1 MTTKDVPS
9 LRKRAK
15 VDYVATKILSFGAT
29 EKGIGKG
36 PSKPEKVKDEKA
48 LQPDR
53 INDSLRNNKE
63 PVCGLQDTS
72 KTSFSSFG
80 IAPTNSEQGKIART
94 HSDLTRT
101 APTHSEQTV
110 APTQSNQTK
119 IAPTHS
125 KQTRTALT
133 HLEQTFA
140 LKHSDQTKIGPNP
153 TSQTKPRK
161 PKGSSELKYLLQPYD
176 PLAVKQTFQ
185 NGKFMRTRETP
196 NDKVTTVQ
204 SLFQIGKTSKKSLSC
219 LGHSKMFIVNIEGD
233 GNKEQELFV
242 AFAHEPSGSSVDCPK
257 EKNITVEVL
266 PENCVQAPSDSSVDC
281 PKEKNST
288 VEELS
293 ENGVCGPSGC
303 TADCPKEGNGTVEE
317 FSENVVCGPSGCTV
331 DCPKEGNGTVE
342 VSLETGDEKES
353 ITDSTNDLDN
363 TDEIAAPLD
372 INDKTVNKFSR
383 TDRFLD
389 EGKEEH
395 NFSVQ
400 GNTAEILTAKKRV
413 EETEIGDSSSSGY
426 GLAATVSYKENMGCN
441 HTQGDDQEES
451 LSLLG
456 NEIVHVSQKSKLGDR
471 QKDPKAYLEEGRMV
485 WGVFGKG
492 RWWPAVV
499 VSGRSVGKGD
509 RSGWVWLYWL
519 SDRRVS
525 QVKEYNVESFNSHMI
540 QRLKQKGSMM
550 HRGINRAIQLLGE
563 RSELEV
569 PASNDLQQWALTE
582 GLDILT
588 SELVNT
594 SNDFHFPEYIIEDLQ
609 KISRW
614 LDPDG
619 NTISVSKTET
629 LHKSDK
635 SVSKRDN
642 QIVQQVAVNS
652 LDPNLKENNLSGD
665 VCFVCKSMCQFSYNH
680 PLFMQKICAKCKKNL
695 RSSLYAVDDD
705 GCGLFCCVCGEG
717 GQLFVCETPKCGRAF
732 CFSCVRNYTSD
743 AVFTE
748 VQQTTPW
755 PCFLCTVFSPDSH
768 GDLEPRPD
776 RDAEIIQFFQP
787 GSMPVCKDL
796 DYLTSGAR
804 RKLRVLSLFDG
815 IGTGRLALDL
825 LGLDVELYV
834 ASEINPDAMAVS
846 SYHHNVT
853 QLGDVWGINKDK
865 LRELCPIDL
874 VLGGPPCN
882 DLSIVNPLRKGFNG
896 SGILVVRFVS
906 LLRDVEALCKGS
918 NHVFWLMENTAHM
931 PNQYKEMVCHIIG
944 MEPAIWDAK
953 HFTGQRRAR
962 CFWGNLPG
970 MYSGAELCK
979 QLEKERTEL
988 GDALISNFNRTA
1000 NVSHTRTVTTGS
1012 NSLTITN
1019 GLDDHVVSMDGV
1031 GDEIWVQEL
1040 ERLFGFPTHYTDVG
1054 QLTHTRRRQLIGKAW
1069 SVPVIKHLLSPLRSY
1084 FKVKDS
1090 E

>member
-36 PSKPEKVKDEKA
+36 PSKPE
-48 LQPDR
+48 
-53 INDSLRNNKE
+53 
-63 PVCGLQDTS
+63 
-72 KTSFSSFG
+72 
-80 IAPTNSEQGKIART
+80 
-94 HSDLTRT
+94 
-101 APTHSEQTV
+101 
-110 APTQSNQTK
+110 
-119 IAPTHS
+119 
-125 KQTRTALT
+125 
-133 HLEQTFA
+133 
-140 LKHSDQTKIGPNP
+140 
-153 TSQTKPRK
+153 
-161 PKGSSELKYLLQPYD
+161 
-176 PLAVKQTFQ
+176 
-185 NGKFMRTRETP
+185 
-196 NDKVTTVQ
+196 
-204 SLFQIGKTSKKSLSC
+204 
-219 LGHSKMFIVNIEGD
+219 
-233 GNKEQELFV
+233 
-242 AFAHEPSGSSVDCPK
+242 
-257 EKNITVEVL
+257 
-266 PENCVQAPSDSSVDC
+266 
-281 PKEKNST
+281 
-288 VEELS
+288 
-293 ENGVCGPSGC
+293 
-303 TADCPKEGNGTVEE
+303 
-317 FSENVVCGPSGCTV
+317 
-331 DCPKEGNGTVE
+331 
-342 VSLETGDEKES
+342 
-353 ITDSTNDLDN
+353 
-363 TDEIAAPLD
+363 
-372 INDKTVNKFSR
+372 
-383 TDRFLD
+383 
-389 EGKEEH
+389 
-395 NFSVQ
+395 
-400 GNTAEILTAKKRV
+400 
-413 EETEIGDSSSSGY
+413 
-426 GLAATVSYKENMGCN
+426 
-441 HTQGDDQEES
+441 
-451 LSLLG
+451 
-456 NEIVHVSQKSKLGDR
+456 
-471 QKDPKAYLEEGRMV
+471 KAYLEEGRMV

-525 QVKEYNVESFNSHMI
+525 
-540 QRLKQKGSMM
+540 
-550 HRGINRAIQLLGE
+550 QLLGE

-665 VCFVCKSMCQFSYNH
+665 
-680 PLFMQKICAKCKKNL
+680 
-695 RSSLYAVDDD
+695 
-705 GCGLFCCVCGEG
+705 
-717 GQLFVCETPKCGRAF
+717 
-732 CFSCVRNYTSD
+732 
-743 AVFTE
+743 
-748 VQQTTPW
+748 
-755 PCFLCTVFSPDSH
+755 
-768 GDLEPRPD
+768 
-776 RDAEIIQFFQP
+776 
-787 GSMPVCKDL
+787 CKDL

-970 MYSGAELCK
+970 MY
-979 QLEKERTEL
+979 
-988 GDALISNFNRTA
+988 
-1000 NVSHTRTVTTGS
+1000 
-1012 NSLTITN
+1012 
-1019 GLDDHVVSMDGV
+1019 
-1031 GDEIWVQEL
+1031 
-1040 ERLFGFPTHYTDVG
+1040 RLFGFPTHYTDVAVG
-1054 QLTHTRRRQLIGKAW
+1054 SRNGSTRSAEARPEKSVVDTRPLVKSVAETRPDVKSFTEVRPLANSFAETLPLVKSVLDGLLNVEGMYPVLDISMDDNSAYLHVIWKGFASPEQKFIAVDTETTVPFCHVHQRLITQIEQVVLGRTSPSCQSEARYKSHTSLYQACGDISGPRICALLQLQIK
-1069 SVPVIKHLLSPLRSY
+1069 VPSQTNITFTTEYLSLVADQASLGGGC
-1084 FKVKDS
+1084 S
-1090 E
+1090 